1 VRGRYAC
8 SNQLPQ
14 RLPIDVPNT
23 TQVDKQE
30 LAPCPFMLGNQ
41 LGRPAFTVA
50 DHSKDLSEASTTES
64 LTDTPY
70 ALVTSQFPGEIA
82 RRSSAVG
89 MLCGDHLL
97 GR

>member
-1 VRGRYAC
+1 MRGLYTC

-70 ALVTSQFPGEIA
+70 ALEMELSTLRHDIDTTLGA
-82 RRSSAVG
+82 RR
-89 MLCGDHLL
+89 C
-97 GR
+97 R